1 MGEEENENKPR
12 VLVVEDDK
20 ENRKYLELILR
31 KTYDVDLCESSDK
44 FLDILSQK
52 PYDIIIMDIT
62 LDGNKNGLT
71 LTKELRNSSKY
82 KHIPVLGLSA
92 HVFSKDRAK
101 AREAGMDV
109 YLTKP
114 IDYNK
119 LINTLEKLIG

>member
-1 MGEEENENKPR
+1 

-20 ENRKYLELILR
+20 ENRKYLELILH
-31 KTYDVDLCESSDK
+31 KDFDVDLCESSDK
-44 FLDILSQK
+44 FLDVLSQRY
-52 PYDIIIMDIT
+52 YDVIIMDIT
-62 LDGNKNGLT
+62 LEGNKNGLP

-92 HVFSKDRAK
+92 HVFSQDGAK
-101 AREAGMDV
+101 AGEAGMEV
-109 YLTKP
+109 CLTKP

>member
-1 MGEEENENKPR
+1 M
-12 VLVVEDDK
+12 LVVEDDK
-20 ENRKYLELILR
+20 ENRKYLELILH
-31 KTYDVDLCESSDK
+31 KAYNVDFCESSDK
-44 FLDILSQK
+44 FLYVLSQRH
-52 PYDIIIMDIT
+52 YDVIIMDIT

-71 LTKELRNSSKY
+71 LTKEQKNSSKY
-82 KHIPVLGLSA
+82 KNIPVLGLSA

-101 AREAGMDV
+101 AQEAGMDV